1 MHLVERGTEKRHFK
15 LFYRHDRRCFA
26 PTLGVLAGS
35 GLIKGVLALCTSL
48 NLLTTESGTYIILN
62 AAADAFS
69 ISCLYFGIYCCK
81 SSIQIVSSLWLLQQL
96 SFILRLSVH
105 IVIA

>member
-1 MHLVERGTEKRHFK
+1 MIAAV
-15 LFYRHDRRCFA
+15 FA

-62 AAADAFS
+62 AAADAFFYFLP
-69 ISCLYFGIYCCK
+69 IFLYILLQK

>member
-1 MHLVERGTEKRHFK
+1 MIAAV
-15 LFYRHDRRCFA
+15 FA

-62 AAADAFS
+62 AAADAFF
-69 ISCLYFGIYCCK
+69 YFLPIFLAYTAAKKVQYRSFHRYGYC
-81 SSIQIVSSLWLLQQL
+81 SSS
-96 SFILRLSVH
+96 RLSYDCQC
-105 IVIA
+105 I

>member
-1 MHLVERGTEKRHFK
+1 MHLVEREELRKRHFK

-62 AAADAFS
+62 AAADAFF
-69 ISCLYFGIYCCK
+69 YFLPIFWH
-81 SSIQIVSSLWLLQQL
+81 ILLQKVQYR
-96 SFILRLSVH
+96 SFHRYGYCSSSRLSYDCQC
-105 IVIA
+105 I